1 MASARVAEH
10 RRLGGGTLVTGC
22 AQSLRRFRRAGE
34 PAVDI
39 VSLVARALAR

>member
-1 MASARVAEH
+1 MAEARVADH
-10 RRLGGGTLVTGC
+10 REQGGGQLVTGC

-34 PAVDI
+34 DAVDL